1 MSVVVTP
8 TDLRG
13 SFQKLCSIAQAMLNI
28 DVVSGSVNSL
38 NHLNSVLK
46 VGVSGN
52 RLPVGVAY

>member
-46 VGVSGN
+46 VGVS
-52 RLPVGVAY
+52 